1 MHATRDET
9 TDMKIPDSQH
19 INAKTILSFYTWMG
33 KKHFCFF
40 QTAETGNRTPDSSVK
55 GSGANH
61 YPIGPPPQILV
72 VTWKPARRP
81 KTCNSYVIV
90 RVANRAR
97 LLYHA
102 GMFWQWENSVFDYT
116 TTHYHYPLSTTATEY
131 GVLYGIRRSL
141 IVIGSITEVKQRRA
155 RSIIGWVSAWDC
167 QVLYTPVGLREPRKS
182 DGSSDWP
189 RVGRKRTSMDVGA
202 VSIRRDPRKSTMC
215 EYLAHK
221 ANLLGIK
228 IAWCASMAAQLYISQ
243 ETELEFEW

>member
-1 MHATRDET
+1 MDGEET
-9 TDMKIPDSQH
+9 F
-19 INAKTILSFYTWMG
+19 L
-33 KKHFCFF
+33 FF
-40 QTAETGNRTPDSSVK
+40 FKPPRPGTEPRTLAWKAAVLTTTL
-55 GSGANH
+55 
-61 YPIGPPPQILV
+61 GPPPQILV
-72 VTWKPARRP
+72 VTWNPARRP

-102 GMFWQWENSVFDYT
+102 GMFWQWENSVFDHT
-116 TTHYHYPLSTTATEY
+116 TTHYPLSTTTTEY
-131 GVLYGIRRSL
+131 GVLCGIRRSL

-155 RSIIGWVSAWDC
+155 RSIIGWVTAWDC
-167 QVLYTPVGLREPRKS
+167 QVLYTLVGLREPRKS

-221 ANLLGIK
+221 ANLLGMK